1 MKTGELTQKLAEMQ
15 KATEAGR
22 LQWRVDIQTTEGNE
36 EKYTREEDGRV
47 WTVDECYVSYR
58 CNFRGKDFSMIT
70 YEMIKTSGEQIKTVN
85 YVFMPP
91 SGLGLFSLHTLLD
104 YSIEVSVELIAKIH
118 ALWEYL
124 MRLAKDGSGQVALH
138 VTQADVNIEEDR

>member
-1 MKTGELTQKLAEMQ
+1 MKAEELSQNLTMMQ
-15 KATEAGR
+15 QATEAGR
-22 LQWRVDIQTTEGNE
+22 LHWRMDIQTTEGNE
-36 EKYTREEDGRV
+36 KKYTMEENKEI

-58 CNFRGKDFSMIT
+58 SNFRGKDFSMIT

>member
-36 EKYTREEDGRV
+36 EKYTLEEDGRV

-58 CNFRGKDFSMIT
+58 S
-70 YEMIKTSGEQIKTVN
+70 SGERI
-85 YVFMPP
+85 
-91 SGLGLFSLHTLLD
+91 
-104 YSIEVSVELIAKIH
+104 
-118 ALWEYL
+118 
-124 MRLAKDGSGQVALH
+124 LA
-138 VTQADVNIEEDR
+138 